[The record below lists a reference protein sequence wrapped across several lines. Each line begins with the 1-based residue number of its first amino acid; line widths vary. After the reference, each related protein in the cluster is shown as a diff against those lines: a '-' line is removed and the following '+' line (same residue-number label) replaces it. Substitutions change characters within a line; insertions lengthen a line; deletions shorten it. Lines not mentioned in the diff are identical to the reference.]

1 MSTENKTPNAERVK
15 TVLETIDLI
24 DKQKRGWLATAARSE
39 GKLIGERMIVLDK
52 HERAFSQFM
61 QDGEPHIKLE
71 LPAGTLNGVSH
82 MDSAGA
88 EKVKRHLEK
97 IMPDAAPYAIWDFE
111 LYAKHKAAEDEGLIK
126 QLRGVLRE
134 EGVEQRASDPLG
146 EPDVVVAPVEV
157 EKVARETVYEWSN
170 GFRPQAEN
178 MYGWLRHE
186 GFSPA
191 WDFTEKDEK
200 GWQKT
205 CITLPVNEVEGL
217 RALQRSN
224 PARFGNTPEVK
235 AALDQSQRD
244 MEALV
249 ARDRA
254 RAEALTP
261 EQRDWIEVIH
271 YETGLNNTEAL
282 DLNEKLHDLSA
293 KHFKLCHIDLAEG
306 LSKDQGRARDVI
318 ETDIREVVA
327 GLRGVKDA
335 AFIYD
340 PRGSTVGLQF
350 ESGRHNSFGSGGM
363 YKVPLASAAVAAL
376 DDRAFW
382 AEYSD
387 RAGISGGYFVLEIDN
402 TGHAA
407 FVDIGREEEV
417 GRIIDDAADKVAAVI
432 DLSKMEAISLRDTN
446 GNKVGEVR
454 FAMDTPDGEQDENSV
469 RLAIRLDNMAFEQ
482 DATGEVTRILREAVN
497 KVRDR
502 EHSFALRDVNGNTVG
517 QFEMRGEL
525 SLDNGQCID
534 MARALDEGKVY
545 WADDS
550 GMMALAEGEYRFVV
564 TAGDFEPG
572 YGQGEGEAW
581 LVNAKGEKAPS
592 YDDPQSVRE
601 SDFRELKSAEK
612 IALRDV
618 ITGKVSLEEFE
629 ARFSD
634 DDPAP

>member
-1 MSTENKTPNAERVK
+1 MNTENKTPNAERVK

-24 DKQKRGWLATAARSE
+24 DKQKREWLVTAARSE

-82 MDSAGA
+82 MDAAGA
-88 EKVKRHLEK
+88 EKVKRHLEQV
-97 IMPDAAPYAIWDFE
+97 MPDAAPYAIWDFE

-134 EGVEQRASDPLG
+134 EGVEQRASDALG
-146 EPDVVVAPVEV
+146 EPDVAPVVPEA
-157 EKVARETVYEWSN
+157 VARERVYDFPN
-170 GFRPQAEN
+170 GYREQAEN
-178 MYGWLRHE
+178 MYRWLRHE
-186 GFSPA
+186 GFTPD
-191 WDFTEKDEK
+191 WDFGVREGTHHS
-200 GWQKT
+200 G
-205 CITLPVNEVEGL
+205 ITLPSTEVDAF
-217 RALQRSN
+217 RAVQRGN

-235 AALDQSQRD
+235 AALDQNQRD

-282 DLNEKLHDLSA
+282 DLNEKLHDLSV
-293 KHFKLCHIDLAEG
+293 KHFKLCHIDLVEG

-318 ETDIREVVA
+318 ETDIREAVS

-525 SLDNGQCID
+525 SLDNGQRID

-592 YDDPQSVRE
+592 YDEPQSVRE
-601 SDFRELKSAEK
+601 SDFRELKSGEK

-618 ITGKVSLEEFE
+618 VSGKLSFEEFE

-634 DDPAP
+634 DDPTP